1 MTTTM
6 LLDTL
11 ASADELLAKRADI
24 VRRLTPLRALYGG
37 SGYAGERTFKLEEAK
52 VATIVRARL
61 QEEGAKAT
69 EGRVDELVR
78 THSDYINA
86 LASDVTR
93 RGEWIALE
101 EELNEIEWRLRCRQT
116 DGALL
121 SAEARLTSGAN
132 A

>member
-1 MTTTM
+1 MTSTM

-11 ASADELLAKRADI
+11 PSADDLLARRADI

-37 SGYAGERTFKLEEAK
+37 MGYMGERTFKMEEAK

-61 QEEGAKAT
+61 QEDGSKAT
-69 EGRVDELVR
+69 EGRVDELTR
-78 THSDYINA
+78 THPEYVKA
-86 LASDVTR
+86 LTADVEQ
-93 RGEWIALE
+93 RGRWIALE

-121 SAEARLTSGAN
+121 SAEARLTPGS
-132 A
+132 

>member
-1 MTTTM
+1 M

-11 ASADELLAKRADI
+11 PSADELLARRADV
-24 VRRLTPLRALYGG
+24 VRRLIPLRALYGG
-37 SGYAGERTFKLEEAK
+37 MGYMGERQFKTEEAK
-52 VATIVRARL
+52 VATIIRARL

-78 THSDYINA
+78 THPDYLKA
-86 LASDVTR
+86 LAADVEQ
-93 RGEWIALE
+93 RGRWIYLE

-121 SAEARLTSGAN
+121 SAEARLTPGS
-132 A
+132 